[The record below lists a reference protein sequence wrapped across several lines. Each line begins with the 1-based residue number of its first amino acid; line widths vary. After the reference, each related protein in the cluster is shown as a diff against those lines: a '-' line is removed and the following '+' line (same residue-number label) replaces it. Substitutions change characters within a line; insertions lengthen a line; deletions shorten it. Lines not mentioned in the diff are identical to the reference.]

1 MISKLTIDRVFNRVN
16 IVDVVSDYVDLK
28 KSGVNYKG
36 LCPFHH
42 DHTPS
47 FVVSPS
53 KGIAHCFVCGGG
65 GNAVKFVMQKEGYSF
80 PEAIRKLAQKYN
92 IEVEEDT
99 EKRSDEELRT

>member
-1 MISKLTIDRVFNRVN
+1 MISKLTVDRVFNRVN

-65 GNAVKFVMQKEGYSF
+65 GNAVWKSHTNLTHPG
-80 PEAIRKLAQKYN
+80 KYFRPSKVK
-92 IEVEEDT
+92 IMRPT
-99 EKRSDEELRT
+99 SPK